1 MADDVGTTEP
11 DDGVGLTEPVVSLTA
26 GEDSGGLLSGEVG
39 LVSALDGVLD
49 GVDPAGEL
57 EGVELPV
64 GTSEEP
70 GVAEADA
77 VVTADD
83 RVDTGADAVVTA
95 DDRVDTGA
103 DAVVT
108 ADDRVDTG
116 AGSVTVGDATVGTVF
131 VGVSTVTGAW
141 VTTVLGTVST
151 IVGAVV
157 SVTGSAS
164 AGTIPPVTAVS
175 EIAAPEAST
184 TTAPRHLQIRSGAV
198 ISSKSSPPRPDLAI
212 RSTYAQ
218 QG

>member
-64 GTSEEP
+64 GASEEP

-83 RVDTGADAVVTA
+83 RVDTGADAVV
-95 DDRVDTGA
+95 DR
-103 DAVVT
+103 
-108 ADDRVDTG
+108 
-116 AGSVTVGDATVGTVF
+116 
-131 VGVSTVTGAW
+131 
-141 VTTVLGTVST
+141 
-151 IVGAVV
+151 
-157 SVTGSAS
+157 
-164 AGTIPPVTAVS
+164 
-175 EIAAPEAST
+175 
-184 TTAPRHLQIRSGAV
+184 
-198 ISSKSSPPRPDLAI
+198 
-212 RSTYAQ
+212 
-218 QG
+218 